1 MNTRLIFPDVIKFF
15 AIFFVTCG
23 HCSQSIAG
31 QPWTNMLGGTEWEI
45 AFLMPLFMMM
55 SGWFLN
61 IEKIRETPLL
71 DYIITKFS
79 RLMIPSFTWSLLTCL
94 IFLQYPRIH
103 IVSAYWYLCALYVSL
118 CIIAAV
124 SKVIKSNTLCI
135 IVSISFVMLCPFMWY
150 SKINFMLPFVWA
162 GYGAKHLLSSRL
174 NKHAFFFCT
183 MTAIV
188 TSLFWN
194 KDFSIYISPWD
205 ILNLSDR
212 DIYIYIYRFV
222 TGFSISTVFIFLFQ
236 RFERAKIVRYLAK
249 YGKYSLVIYTSSM
262 LLNRLFNDLLNLIN
276 WHNNTYGIIDFLS
289 IFITII
295 IVWTTILFADLCK
308 KNKYA
313 TILFL
318 GE

>member
-1 MNTRLIFPDVIKFF
+1 MNKRLIFPDAIKFF

-23 HCSQSIAG
+23 HCAQSIAG
-31 QPWTNMLGGTEWEI
+31 QSWTNLLRGTEWQI

-61 IEKIRETPLL
+61 IEKIRETPILA
-71 DYIITKFS
+71 YVIAKFN
-79 RLMIPSFTWSLLTCL
+79 RLMIPSITWSLLTCL
-94 IFLQYPRIH
+94 IYLQYPRILF
-103 IVSAYWYLCALYVSL
+103 VTAYWYLCALFVSL

-135 IVSISFVMLCPFMWY
+135 IVSITFVMLCPFMWY

-162 GYGAKHLLSSRL
+162 GYGAKHLLSSKFR
-174 NKHAFFFCT
+174 KHTVIFCAII
-183 MTAIV
+183 AIV

-194 KDFSIYISPWD
+194 KDFSIYISPWN
-205 ILNLSDR
+205 ILNLSDH
-212 DIYIYIYRFV
+212 DIYIYRFI

-236 RFERAKIVRYLAK
+236 RFERTSIVEYLAK
-249 YGKYSLVIYTSSM
+249 YGKYTLVIYTSSM
-262 LLNRLFNDLLNLIN
+262 LLNRLLNDLLNLIN
-276 WHNNTYGIIDFLS
+276 WHNNTYGIIELLS
-289 IFITII
+289 IFATII
-295 IVWTTILFADLCK
+295 IVWTSILFAVLCK

-318 GE
+318 GD